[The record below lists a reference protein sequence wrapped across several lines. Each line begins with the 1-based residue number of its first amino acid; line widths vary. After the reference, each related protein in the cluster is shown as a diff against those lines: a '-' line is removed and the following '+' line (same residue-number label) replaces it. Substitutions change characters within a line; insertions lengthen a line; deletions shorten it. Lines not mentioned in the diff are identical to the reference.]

1 MIIFAE
7 KHFTM
12 SKNKLL
18 VVAVCAV
25 AVLIFVL
32 SMLLTH
38 NNAATEHPY
47 NMSGLDTRQLMDNA
61 RRCVDEGKP
70 DSAIM
75 LYQAAADINQGNGD
89 TARLRRRAA
98 AYNNIGYVLFYG
110 KQDYLNAYSYFLE
123 SRYMAERSR
132 YAELLPYVYLNI
144 GNVKAGTEADS
155 ALSMYRMSFEKAVEL
170 KENSIARIAYVNLVS
185 LAIHEGRLDYVKPDM
200 AAFSGMP
207 ADTASAFGAYAMLC
221 HEGAK
226 AMSAKN
232 YGLAARLF
240 GMSAGKTGAGGTP
253 DRYQL
258 QALGNIVMAY
268 IACGDYVKA
277 AGTLGK
283 LERAAAKA
291 NASDIRRSVYMAY
304 GRVYDSIGDMK
315 VAGHYRLRSLEMSDS
330 FYNFRKGYELKSIE
344 SRGVI
349 MRMSEQYKELD
360 ESNARNR
367 KAVRI
372 TAFVAVTVMLFAI
385 MTLLFKRKSDR
396 LLKTL
401 YVKNRELL
409 LKVQDNGG
417 GNAGAEG
424 CGDKEKHG
432 AAPMPG
438 TQMDSYARRLTEV
451 MDSSDE
457 IYSVG
462 FSVSRLAKLTGLHE
476 KEVSRVI
483 NEKWGMNF
491 NAWLNEYRCK
501 EACRR
506 LPLPEYSNLTIEAI
520 AESLGF
526 RSRSHFA
533 SVFRKIT
540 GMSPSEYRKA
550 SRM

>member
-1 MIIFAE
+1 MG
-7 KHFTM
+7 
-12 SKNKLL
+12 KNKLL
-18 VVAVCAV
+18 AASACAV
-25 AVLIFVL
+25 LALIFVL
-32 SMLLTH
+32 SVLLTH
-38 NNAATEHPY
+38 NPAATEHPY
-47 NMSGLDTRQLMDNA
+47 NMSGLDTRQLMDKA
-61 RRCVDEGKP
+61 RRCVAEGKP

-75 LYQAAADINQGNGD
+75 LYQAAADINPGNGD
-89 TARLRRRAA
+89 TARVRRRAA

-132 YAELLPYVYLNI
+132 YAELLPYIYLNI

-155 ALSMYRMSFEKAVEL
+155 ALSMYRMSFAKAIGL
-170 KENSIARIAYVNLVS
+170 KEYGIARIAYANLVS
-185 LAIHEGRLDYVKPDM
+185 LAIHEGRLDSVKPDM
-200 AAFSGMP
+200 AAFDGMP
-207 ADTASAFGAYAMLC
+207 ADTASALGAYATLC
-221 HEGAK
+221 HEGAE
-226 AMSAKN
+226 AMSAED
-232 YGLAARLF
+232 YGLAARYF
-240 GMSAGKTGAGGTP
+240 GMSAGKAAADGVP
-253 DRYQL
+253 DRYRL

-268 IACGDYVKA
+268 VAGGDYAAA
-277 AGTLGK
+277 AGTLGR

-291 NASDIRRSVYMAY
+291 NAADIRRSVYMAY
-304 GRVYDSIGDMK
+304 GRVYDSIGDMEA
-315 VAGHYRLRSLEMSDS
+315 AGHYRLRSLEMSDS

-349 MRMSEQYKELD
+349 TRMSERYKELD

-367 KAVRI
+367 TAVRV
-372 TAFVAVTVMLFAI
+372 TALVAVTVMLFAV

-396 LLKTL
+396 LLKAL

-409 LKVQDNGG
+409 LKVQDSGG
-417 GNAGAEG
+417 GKAAPEG
-424 CGDKEKHG
+424 CGDKERHG

-438 TQMDSYARRLTEV
+438 TLVDSYARRLTEV
-451 MDSSDE
+451 VDSSDE

-462 FSVSRLAKLTGLHE
+462 FSVSRLARLSGLHE

-506 LPLPEYSNLTIEAI
+506 LPLEEYSNLTIEAI
-520 AESLGF
+520 AGTLGF

-533 SVFRKIT
+533 SVFRKTT

-550 SRM
+550 SRL